1 MPRRK
6 QPASGDPAATLTK
19 SGEGV
24 RDFAPQHAPLNSDGA
39 PASTRDIEGF
49 KDLES
54 AREVLKNTAKDIQEL
69 VVDDEA
75 QAFHIGVRRDAP
87 FEYTSLLGV
96 SFERRRG
103 RYDREM
109 RSWTFEPGRVIE
121 LSPRLASLL
130 RIRSSEVW
138 LQCEIRKDN
147 LGREFAARIRKRV
160 DLRSKR
166 SDVERDRALR
176 SIKRAVCEYNS
187 VTQEKTHE
195 WFTLERFLIL
205 QKKEQQALTSYDQY
219 VAEKRSWQNEN
230 DKLRTELEEMRALND
245 ANKRG

>member
-1 MPRRK
+1 
-6 QPASGDPAATLTK
+6 
-19 SGEGV
+19 V
-24 RDFAPQHAPLNSDGA
+24 RVFEPQHAPLNSDGA
-39 PASTRDIEGF
+39 PASTRDVEGF
-49 KDLES
+49 KDLAG
-54 AREVLKNTAKDIQEL
+54 AREALKNTARDIQEL
-69 VVDDEA
+69 VVDDEV
-75 QAFHIGVRRDAP
+75 QTFHIGVRRDAP

-130 RIRSSEVW
+130 QIRSSEVW
-138 LQCEIRKDN
+138 LQCEIREDN

-160 DLRSKR
+160 DLRAKKN
-166 SDVERDRALR
+166 DLERDRALR
-176 SIKRAVCEYNS
+176 SIKRTVCEYNA
-187 VTQEKTHE
+187 VTQKKTHE

-205 QKKEQQALTSYDQY
+205 QKKDQQALTSYDQY

-230 DKLRTELEEMRALND
+230 DKLRTELEEMRVLND
-245 ANKRG
+245 SDKRG